1 MCQRAKFRSLKRSV
15 DTSGIGKRRSMT
27 HINVVSGR
35 RNDKGKEERKKE
47 QMAYTGLE
55 QCSLPV
61 LS

>member
-1 MCQRAKFRSLKRSV
+1 
-15 DTSGIGKRRSMT
+15 MT